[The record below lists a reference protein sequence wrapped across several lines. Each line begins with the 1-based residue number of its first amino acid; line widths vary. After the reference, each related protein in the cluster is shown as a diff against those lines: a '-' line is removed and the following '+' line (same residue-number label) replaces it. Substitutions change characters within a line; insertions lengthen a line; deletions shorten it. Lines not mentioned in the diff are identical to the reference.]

1 MAEKKCVKCGKAYD
15 EEAGEWYECPECDAV
30 YCPECIEELEE
41 EHKQRVMRA
50 EDEKIK
56 QSKEKKRMEEIPHAN
71 LDRYK
76 QLICPR
82 CETEMMPF

>member
-1 MAEKKCVKCGKAYD
+1 MAVKKCTKCEKVYNEDAEG
-15 EEAGEWYECPECDAV
+15 WYECPDCGEL
-30 YCPECIEELEE
+30 YCPECIEELDE

-50 EDEKIK
+50 EDEKYK
-56 QSKEKKRMEEIPHAN
+56 QSKEKKRMEEIPHAS